1 VHGGSGVSSGVIEQL
16 RQARPQARFL
26 ELVHRL
32 DRETSG
38 VLLVACRRSALTA
51 LQAQFRPRGG
61 DKSVGKTYTAL
72 VAGDLPANLV
82 RLDTPLR
89 Q

>member
-1 VHGGSGVSSGVIEQL
+1 VSFGVIEQL

-38 VLLVACRRSALTA
+38 ILLVARKRSALKH
-51 LQAQFRPRGG
+51 LQTS
-61 DKSVGKTYTAL
+61 SVSAKPGKPIWRWSS
-72 VAGDLPANLV
+72 VIGPPAAK
-82 RLDTPLR
+82 
-89 Q
+89 